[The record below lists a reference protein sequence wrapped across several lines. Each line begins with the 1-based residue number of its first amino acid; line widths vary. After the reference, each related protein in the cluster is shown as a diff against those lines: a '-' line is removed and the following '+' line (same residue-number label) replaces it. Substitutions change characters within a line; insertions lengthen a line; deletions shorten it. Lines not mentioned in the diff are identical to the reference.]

1 MDKFPEI
8 RQFVPVEH
16 TFTKLGKQYEKHM
29 PHNSEKFLVPVQ
41 PILWW
46 LFIVIEAICLA
57 ACDQRQILIRKLQAP
72 KGIRFKAAQGINP
85 LNRRNGANEIRRN

>member
-8 RQFVPVEH
+8 RQFVLAENI
-16 TFTKLGKQYEKHM
+16 FTKLGKQYEKHM
-29 PHNSEKFLVPVQ
+29 PHNSGKFLVP
-41 PILWW
+41 
-46 LFIVIEAICLA
+46 FIVIGAIRLA
-57 ACDQRQILIRKLQAP
+57 ACDQRQILIRKLQAS